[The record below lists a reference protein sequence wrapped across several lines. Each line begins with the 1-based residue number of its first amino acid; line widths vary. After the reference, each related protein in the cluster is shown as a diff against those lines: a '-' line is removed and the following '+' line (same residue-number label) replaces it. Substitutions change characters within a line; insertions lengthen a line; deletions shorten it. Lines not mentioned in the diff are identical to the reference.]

1 MKKIILPLLF
11 ILSILLGFYE
21 FKLKPDQLKE
31 QLRERVALYWDSV
44 RINDFLTLYTMETTK
59 AQGLLQ
65 PHQVKKRTNFDVRL
79 VSFELGPI
87 KMLDSSS
94 AEIDVHGQYT
104 MMEFEGKTYDGG
116 IQKDRWTLIDHQ
128 WYHGD
133 LWEPSQKAPAPKD
146 PSSPK

>member
-11 ILSILLGFYE
+11 ILSIIFGFYE

-31 QLRERVALYWDSV
+31 QLRERAALYWDSV
-44 RINDFLTLYTMETTK
+44 RIHDFLTIYSMETGK
-59 AQGLLQ
+59 VQGLLQ
-65 PHQVKKRTNFDVRL
+65 PHQLVKRTNFDVRL
-79 VSFELGPI
+79 VSFDLGSI

-116 IQKDRWTLIDHQ
+116 STKDRWTLIDDQ

-133 LWEPSQKAPAPKD
+133 LVDPSEKDPKPKD
-146 PSSPK
+146 PSLPK

>member
-1 MKKIILPLLF
+1 MKKIILPLLS

-31 QLRERVALYWDSV
+31 QLRERAALYWDSV
-44 RINDFLTLYTMETTK
+44 QINDFLTIYSMETAK

-65 PHQVKKRTNFDVRL
+65 PHQVTKRTNFDVRL
-79 VSFELGPI
+79 VSFDLGSI
-87 KMLDSSS
+87 KMLDSGS
-94 AEIDVHGQYT
+94 AEIDMHGKYT

-116 IQKDRWTLIDHQ
+116 FKKDRWTLIDGQ

-133 LWEPSQKAPAPKD
+133 LKDPTQKAPAPKD

>member
-21 FKLKPDQLKE
+21 FKLKPDQLKQ
-31 QLRERVALYWDSV
+31 QLRERAALYWDSV
-44 RINDFLTLYTMETTK
+44 RINDFITIYSMETAK
-59 AQGLLQ
+59 VQGLMQ
-65 PHQVKKRTNFDVRL
+65 PHHVHKRTNFDVRL
-79 VSFELGPI
+79 VSFDLGSI

-116 IQKDRWTLIDHQ
+116 ITKDRWTLIDHQ
-128 WYHGD
+128 WFHGD
-133 LWEPSQKAPAPKD
+133 MVDPAQIAPKPTD
-146 PSSPK
+146 PSLPK